1 MSSKVLVFR
10 PGAMGDLLLTLP
22 ALELLHRAR
31 PDLEIHLVAHPL
43 HGPVALRI
51 GFIAAVRSYD
61 DTFFTPLFS
70 DDSRL
75 PSALASYL
83 SQFDAAICYLDD
95 PRGVIR
101 HNLSVAGIGR
111 AFFFDP
117 LPPPGNHVSEHL
129 AGALEPLGATGPI
142 RPIHLRPAPTHL
154 SWARGFLNDC
164 FGNPETPFL
173 AVHPGAGSPAKRW
186 PIDHFACVASALCR
200 ERGLR
205 LLTITGPAEP
215 EASRLFKELSTGA
228 PAAATDLP
236 IDRLAALISLASLYL
251 GNDSGPTHL
260 AAALC
265 VPAIALFGP
274 TDPAVWRPLGEN
286 VKVIRHPSGCSPC
299 ARESRAQCKRNI
311 CMEGIPAD
319 TVLDAA
325 RALLKK
331 QGVL

>member
-22 ALELLHRAR
+22 ALGLLHRAR

-70 DDSRL
+70 EHSRL
-75 PSALASYL
+75 PSALAYYL
-83 SQFDAAICYLDD
+83 SRFDAAICYLHD
-95 PRGVIR
+95 PRRVVRRNLTAAGV
-101 HNLSVAGIGR
+101 NQVL
-111 AFFFDP
+111 FFDP
-117 LPPPGNHVSEHL
+117 IPPPGVHISRHL

-142 RPIHLRPAPTHL
+142 RPVHLRPAPSHI
-154 SWARGFLNDC
+154 SWARSFLNDC
-164 FGNPETPFL
+164 FGNSETPFL

-186 PIDHFACVASALCR
+186 PIDRFALVACTLYR
-200 ERGLR
+200 EHGLR
-205 LLTITGPAEP
+205 PLVITGPAEP
-215 EASRLFKELSTGA
+215 EASRLFKELSTGT
-228 PAAATDLP
+228 PAAATGLP
-236 IDRLAALISLASLYL
+236 IDHLAAVISLASLYL

-260 AAALC
+260 AAALR
-265 VPAIALFGP
+265 VPLIALFGP

-299 ARESRAQCKRNI
+299 ARESRTQCKRNI
-311 CMEGIPAD
+311 CMEGVPVD

-325 RALLKK
+325 HALLKK
-331 QGVL
+331 QGVS